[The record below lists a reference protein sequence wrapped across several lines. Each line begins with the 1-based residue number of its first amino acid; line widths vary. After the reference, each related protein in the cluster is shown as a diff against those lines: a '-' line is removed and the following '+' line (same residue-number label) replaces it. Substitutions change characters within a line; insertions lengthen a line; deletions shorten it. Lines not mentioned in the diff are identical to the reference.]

1 MSDALILDIPVE
13 LSLEFVT
20 VIGSDFLNSEW
31 EFPDD
36 VIDEVDRAGL
46 RMFLIN
52 FERPDAGCIVNGA
65 ILEAK
70 DFLAALV
77 NKAEEFDIHL
87 DVMARHLF
95 VVAFCVDLA
104 NARSARQPADAVAL

>member
-65 ILEAK
+65 ILEAT
-70 DFLAALV
+70 
-77 NKAEEFDIHL
+77 EI
-87 DVMARHLF
+87 
-95 VVAFCVDLA
+95 
-104 NARSARQPADAVAL
+104 

>member
-13 LSLEFVT
+13 LCLEFVT

-46 RMFLIN
+46 RMFFIN
-52 FERPDAGCIVNGA
+52 FERPGAGCIVNGA
-65 ILEAK
+65 ILEAT
-70 DFLAALV
+70 
-77 NKAEEFDIHL
+77 EI
-87 DVMARHLF
+87 
-95 VVAFCVDLA
+95 
-104 NARSARQPADAVAL
+104 